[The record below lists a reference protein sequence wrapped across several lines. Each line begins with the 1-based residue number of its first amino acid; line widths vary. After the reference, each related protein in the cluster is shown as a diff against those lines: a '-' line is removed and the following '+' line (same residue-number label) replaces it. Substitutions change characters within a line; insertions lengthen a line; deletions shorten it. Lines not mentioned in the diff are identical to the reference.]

1 MEFTGTGGV
10 LLLVLAV
17 LWLGFM
23 TPTGK
28 RGINDHNEARANRRA
43 ARRASAVK
51 ANSEEDVVVANPWF
65 EKELTVEVE
74 TLSEVAPAVEKVVVN
89 RLPDPLSARLG
100 KIESVNWADVVEL
113 NDARKEKENISSE
126 NLDEIMRR
134 RRSNG

>member
-1 MEFTGTGGV
+1 MEFTGSGGV

-23 TPTGK
+23 TPSGK

>member
-23 TPTGK
+23 TPSGK

>member
-23 TPTGK
+23 TPSGK

-51 ANSEEDVVVANPWF
+51 ANSEEEVVVANPWF

>member
-17 LWLGFM
+17 LWLGIM
-23 TPTGK
+23 TPSGK

-51 ANSEEDVVVANPWF
+51 ANSEEEVVVANPWF
-65 EKELTVEVE
+65 EKELSVEVE

>member
-23 TPTGK
+23 TPSGK

-51 ANSEEDVVVANPWF
+51 ANSEEEVVVANPWF

-74 TLSEVAPAVEKVVVN
+74 TLSEVAPAAEKVVVN

-113 NDARKEKENISSE
+113 NDARKEKDNISSE

>member
-1 MEFTGTGGV
+1 MQE
-10 LLLVLAV
+10 
-17 LWLGFM
+17 
-23 TPTGK
+23 
-28 RGINDHNEARANRRA
+28 RSANKA
-43 ARRASAVK
+43 KAKQARRAPA
-51 ANSEEDVVVANPWF
+51 VVVQSDEKVNVNTAWF
-65 EKELTVEVE
+65 QDNKGVAEELV
-74 TLSEVAPAVEKVVVN
+74 SEALPAVEKVVIN

>member
-1 MEFTGTGGV
+1 M
-10 LLLVLAV
+10 LVLAV

-23 TPTGK
+23 TPSGK

-51 ANSEEDVVVANPWF
+51 ANSEEEVVVANPWF
-65 EKELTVEVE
+65 EKELTLEVE

>member
-1 MEFTGTGGV
+1 M
-10 LLLVLAV
+10 LVIAV

-23 TPTGK
+23 TPSGK
-28 RGINDHNEARANRRA
+28 RGINDHTQARANRRE
-43 ARRASAVK
+43 ARRAIAVQAK
-51 ANSEEDVVVANPWF
+51 SEEESVAVNPWF
-65 EKELTVEVE
+65 EKELSEEVE
-74 TLSEVAPAVEKVVVN
+74 TLSEVAPAAEKVVVN

-100 KIESVNWADVVEL
+100 KIESVKWADVVEI

>member
-1 MEFTGTGGV
+1 M
-10 LLLVLAV
+10 LVLAV

-23 TPTGK
+23 TPSGK

-51 ANSEEDVVVANPWF
+51 ANSEEEVVVANPWF
-65 EKELTVEVE
+65 EKELSVEVE

>member
-1 MEFTGTGGV
+1 MEFTGTGGI

-23 TPTGK
+23 TPSGK

>member
-51 ANSEEDVVVANPWF
+51 ANSEEEVVVANPWF